1 MEIWDQIINTAMLGT
16 DKRTLGA
23 STLPPDLADAAVLIQ
38 NNTTDKEEQFLQVA
52 SLAFN
57 YRQCGVQ
64 PLQKEGVTIAKAEME
79 EKQYCSLLG
88 MQTLNDILDAESNSL
103 LQFWL
108 QQCKSKER
116 IINPELIPLLLH
128 IGTQQKKLQ
137 NLIVACCGKRGEWL
151 TRFNLEWNF
160 STATTDEEL
169 WQTGSSE
176 QRKMVLEHIRQFDP
190 AMARNWVMQT
200 WPQEDASTKIEFL
213 LILGNNIGS
222 ADIEFLESLSKEKS
236 KKLKEIALWL
246 LKQIPDSPIVQQYQR
261 VLQQAVTLKTKKSAL
276 GMVSHKELA
285 VQLPADVDENIFK
298 TGIDKLSNKK
308 EYTDDEFIVLQL
320 MQSVPPSFWETH
332 LQTAPDAIIR
342 SWQKDD
348 TGKKLIPALVQA
360 VVVYKDQRWATAFMQ
375 NSQVFYIDIIPLL
388 PVTEQDFYSLK
399 FIDQFADN
407 IIEHAIKREDAW
419 SVGLAMAIFKHTA
432 KSVYQYNRSFYS
444 RYIHCIPVDIVT
456 ELENCTPGEDHL
468 KTTWANTCAYI
479 TTLINLKKQTILSFN
494 D

>member
-23 STLPPDLADAAVLIQ
+23 STLPPDLADAAVLVQ
-38 NNTTDKEEQFLQVA
+38 NNTTDKEDQFLQMA

-64 PLQKEGVTIAKAEME
+64 PVQKEGVTIAKAEAE

-88 MQTLNDILDAESNSL
+88 MQTLKDILDSESNSL

-116 IINPELIPLLLH
+116 IINPELVSVILN

-151 TRFNLEWNF
+151 TRFNPEWNF

-169 WQTGSSE
+169 WQTGSQE
-176 QRKMVLEHIRQFDP
+176 QRKMVLEHIRQVDP
-190 AMARNWVMQT
+190 AMARDWVMQT
-200 WPQEDASTKIEFL
+200 WSQEDASTKIEFL
-213 LILGNNIGS
+213 LILGINIGS

-246 LKQIPDSPIVQQYQR
+246 LKQIPDSPIVQQYQQ
-261 VLQQAVTLKTKKSAL
+261 VLQKSVTIKTKKSAL
-276 GMVSHKELA
+276 GMASHKELA

-332 LQTAPDAIIR
+332 VQSTPEAIIR

-360 VVVYKDQRWATAFMQ
+360 VVVYRDQRWATALMQ

-388 PVTEQDFYSLK
+388 PVAEQDFYSLK
-399 FIDQFADN
+399 FMDQFADN

-419 SVGLAMAIFKHTA
+419 SVGLTTAIFKHTA

-456 ELENCTPGEDHL
+456 ELENCTPAEDHL
-468 KTTWANTCAYI
+468 KTTWANTCGYI
-479 TTLINLKKQTILSFN
+479 TRLINLKKQTILSFN

>member
-23 STLPPDLADAAVLIQ
+23 STLPTDLADAAVLIQ
-38 NNTTDKEEQFLQVA
+38 NNTTDKEEQFLQKA
-52 SLAFN
+52 SLVFN

-64 PLQKEGVTIAKAEME
+64 PLQKEEVTIVKADAE
-79 EKQYCSLLG
+79 EKQYCSLVG
-88 MQTLNDILDAESNSL
+88 MQTLKDILDSESNSL

-108 QQCKSKER
+108 QLCKSKER
-116 IINPELIPLLLH
+116 IINPELVPLLLH

-151 TRFNLEWNF
+151 TRFNPEWNF

-169 WQTGSSE
+169 WQTGSQE
-176 QRKMVLEHIRQFDP
+176 QRKMVLEHIRQVDP
-190 AMARNWVMQT
+190 VMARNWVMQT
-200 WPQEDASTKIEFL
+200 WSQEDASTKIEFL
-213 LILGNNIGS
+213 LILGINIGS

-246 LKQIPDSPIVQQYQR
+246 LKQIPGSPIVQQYQR
-261 VLQQAVTLKTKKSAL
+261 VLQQVVTINPKKSAL
-276 GMVSHKELA
+276 A
-285 VQLPADVDENIFK
+285 IQLPADVDENIFK

-332 LQTAPDAIIR
+332 LQSAPDAIIR

-360 VVVYKDQRWATAFMQ
+360 VVVYKDLRWATAFMQ

-419 SVGLAMAIFKHTA
+419 SVGLTTAIFKHTA

-456 ELENCTPGEDHL
+456 ELEHCTPAEDHL
-468 KTTWANTCAYI
+468 KSTWANTCEYI